1 MSAMRFETKAKLGYA
16 LLVVLLAAVMAYAIN
31 RLSAAG
37 DEQVARIRRQE
48 NDITLV
54 ERLRGTTQLVLSR
67 GRAYLLAA
75 DHDMYAR
82 VQSAQTEL
90 EEELRWF
97 RAHSFDVEGLSY
109 ITSVQRAADS
119 FLRVQDELMT
129 ARAQAERPDELIRRF
144 ESELMPLSKDLVDAV
159 GDLVA
164 YMEAHLEA
172 RYAELAAQR
181 ARLELGLYVL
191 LGLVVAA
198 SLALAWTFARML
210 ARSFR
215 KERKAVEAANTAV
228 AARDEVMGIVA
239 HDLRTPLGALMMR
252 AALIRNAT
260 DLGKIR
266 QHADW
271 IENTV
276 NRMEYLIRTMLDLAT
291 IDAGRLTVI
300 PSACGVDELVHH
312 AVGLF
317 EPLATGKHVTLE
329 IEAEE
334 TELAIHADRERV
346 LQVLSN
352 LLGNA
357 LKFTPRDGRITVAVR
372 RDGED
377 VRFGVLDTGAGISR
391 ERLAHVFERFWTEGA
406 GATKK
411 GTGLGLFIAKG
422 IVVAHGGRMWAESE
436 PGKGARFYFTLPLAV
451 APRMPIAR
459 SLADPPPAAH

>member
-16 LLVVLLAAVMAYAIN
+16 LLVVLLAAVMAYAIS
-31 RLSAAG
+31 RLAAAG
-37 DEQVARIRRQE
+37 DDQVARIRQQE
-48 NDITLV
+48 HDITLV
-54 ERLRGTTQLVLSR
+54 ERLRGTTQVVMSR

-75 DHDMYAR
+75 DRDMYTR
-82 VQSAQTEL
+82 VQGAQEQL
-90 EEELRWF
+90 EDELRWF
-97 RAHSFDVEGLSY
+97 RDHSFDLEELSY
-109 ITSVQRAADS
+109 ISSVERAADR

-129 ARAQAERPDELIRRF
+129 ARAKVEHPDELILRF
-144 ESELMPLSKDLVDAV
+144 ESELMPLSRDLVNAV
-159 GDLVA
+159 GNLVT
-164 YMEAHLEA
+164 YMEKHLEDS
-172 RYAELAAQR
+172 YAELAAQR
-181 ARLELGLYVL
+181 TRRELGIYVL

-215 KERKAVEAANTAV
+215 KERNAVTAANTAI

-252 AALIRNAT
+252 AALIRNTA
-260 DLGKIR
+260 DLDKIR
-266 QHADW
+266 KHADW

-276 NRMEYLIRTMLDLAT
+276 HRMEYLIRTMLDIAT

-300 PSACGVDELVHH
+300 QSTCDVDELVQH

-317 EPLATGKHVTLE
+317 EPLATGKHVTIE
-329 IEAEE
+329 IDANESG
-334 TELAIHADRERV
+334 LAIHADRERV
-346 LQVLSN
+346 LQVMSN

-357 LKFTPRDGRITVAVR
+357 LKFTPRDGRITVEVR

-377 VRFGVLDTGAGISR
+377 VRFGVLDTGPGISP
-391 ERLAHVFERFWTEGA
+391 EQLTHLFERFYTESTG
-406 GATKK
+406 TMKK

-436 PGKGARFYFTLPLAV
+436 PGKGARVYFALPLAI
-451 APRMPIAR
+451 APRMPTAR
-459 SLADPPPAAH
+459 TLADPPSAAP